1 LLSDKSWLWI
11 LKVISYAICNF
22 AITNFSFPSKGIKL
36 GLVIESLDH
45 ISIDGKDSS
54 SSSRNSSLGQLQ
66 SATTI
71 NWKKATGSS
80 SPIQF
85 TGGSVQSRNDSLF
98 RSDFDF
104 SKMGIGGLGE
114 EFQTIFRRAFAPRIF
129 PGLVK
134 VKAF

>member
-1 LLSDKSWLWI
+1 M
-11 LKVISYAICNF
+11 
-22 AITNFSFPSKGIKL
+22 
-36 GLVIESLDH
+36 
-45 ISIDGKDSS
+45 DGNGDSS
-54 SSSRNSSLGQLQ
+54 NASRNGNLGQLQ
-66 SATTI
+66 NATSI
-71 NWKKATGSS
+71 NWKKAVGSS

-85 TGGSVQSRNDSLF
+85 TGGSAQTRNDNLF

-134 VKAF
+134 VNDNLF